1 MAFAFF
7 RRVVFA
13 LVGLGLIAVLSVA
26 RGQEEGNP
34 ASAIVLPIE
43 GAIGPATSDY
53 VVRGF
58 EDAQERGAAVVVLR
72 IDTPGGL
79 DTAMRDIVRAIL
91 AAPVPVVAYVAP
103 GGARAASAGTYITYA
118 SHVAAMAPGTN
129 LGAATPVQIGAP
141 GAPPE
146 GQERQPADGE
156 AKEGESG
163 GKDPGEK
170 DAGEKQPAPAPG
182 VGEKARSDAIAYIR
196 SLAQLRGRNV
206 EWAERAVSEAAS
218 LSAEDAL
225 AQGVIDVIAADIPE
239 LLGKI
244 DGRSVSVAGRPLT
257 LATKGLAIVELE
269 PDWRTKLLA
278 IITNPNVAYILML
291 IGIYGILFEFYTP
304 GLVGPGV
311 IGAICLLLALYAFQ
325 VLPVNYA
332 GVALALLGV
341 AMLTAEAFVP
351 SFGIL
356 GLAGIASLIVGSI
369 MLMEGDVPGFTI
381 AWGLIAG
388 VAAASGILFT
398 TVLALAVR
406 SRRRAVVSGREGMI
420 GSVGPVVQ
428 WSGHQGSVRVH
439 GEVWRARAR
448 RALAPGQRVR
458 VSEVDGLTVVVEP
471 EGKHAEGKHAE
482 AKHVEAKHGE
492 PS

>member
-1 MAFAFF
+1 MAVACF

-13 LVGLGLIAVLSVA
+13 LVWLGLIAVLSVA
-26 RGQEEGNP
+26 QGQEQGKP

-43 GAIGPATSDY
+43 GAMGPATSDY
-53 VVRGF
+53 VIRGL
-58 EDAQERGAAVVVLR
+58 ERAAERGAAVVILR

-141 GAPPE
+141 GAPPD
-146 GQERQPADGE
+146 GQERQPAEGKAE
-156 AKEGESG
+156 EGERG
-163 GKDPGEK
+163 GKDP
-170 DAGEKQPAPAPG
+170 GEKQPAPAPG
-182 VGEKARSDAIAYIR
+182 IGEKARSDAIAYIR
-196 SLAQLRGRNV
+196 SLAQLRGRNAD
-206 EWAERAVSEAAS
+206 WAEKAVSEAAS

-257 LATKGLAIVELE
+257 LATKDLAVVELE

-291 IGIYGILFEFYTP
+291 IGIYGILFEFYSP

-406 SRRRAVVSGREGMI
+406 ARRRAVVSGREGMI

-471 EGKHAEGKHAE
+471 E
-482 AKHVEAKHGE
+482 AKHSEAKHGE

>member
-1 MAFAFF
+1 MPLSVI
-7 RRVVFA
+7 RRIVVVFVCLA
-13 LVGLGLIAVLSVA
+13 CFATASPVGGHDGPTSAGSGEAV
-26 RGQEEGNP
+26 
-34 ASAIVLPIE
+34 VLDID

-53 VVRGF
+53 VIRGL
-58 EDAQERGAAVVVLR
+58 EQAADRGAAIVILR

-91 AAPVPVVAYVAP
+91 AAPLPVVAFVAP

-129 LGAATPVQIGAP
+129 LGAATPVQIGGP
-141 GAPPE
+141 GAPPASPPRD
-146 GQERQPADGE
+146 GERQPAV
-156 AKEGESG
+156 
-163 GKDPGEK
+163 GKDSGDGTGEE
-170 DAGEKQPAPAPG
+170 DAGETQPAPPPG
-182 VGEKARSDAIAYIR
+182 IGEKARSDAIAYIR
-196 SLAQLRGRNV
+196 GLAQLRGRNV
-206 EWAERAVSEAAS
+206 GWAEKAVSKAAS

-239 LLGKI
+239 LLRTI
-244 DGRSVSVAGRPLT
+244 DGRTVSVAGRPVT
-257 LATKGLAIVELE
+257 LATKELAVVAFE
-269 PDWRTKLLA
+269 PDWRTRLLA

-291 IGIYGILFEFYTP
+291 VGIYGILFEFYSP

-356 GLAGIASLIVGSI
+356 GLAGIAALVVGSI
-369 MLMEGDVPGFTI
+369 MLMDGDVPGFTL

-388 VAAASGILFT
+388 VAAASGLLFT
-398 TVLALAVR
+398 TVLTLAVR
-406 SRRRAVVSGREGMI
+406 SRRQAVVSGREGMI
-420 GSVGPVVQ
+420 GATGPVVR
-428 WSGHQGSVRVH
+428 WNGHDGSVRVH

-448 RALAPGQRVR
+448 RALSPGQRIQ
-458 VSEVDGLTVVVEP
+458 VSEVDGLTLVVEP
-471 EGKHAEGKHAE
+471 EGQHPD
-482 AKHVEAKHGE
+482 AKHRE
-492 PS
+492 P

>member
-1 MAFAFF
+1 MSSRCLHRLAF
-7 RRVVFA
+7 VF
-13 LVGLGLIAVLSVA
+13 GLAWLIAASLLSA
-26 RGQEEGNP
+26 GQDAAAP
-34 ASAIVLPIE
+34 AKALILPID

-53 VVRGF
+53 VIRGL
-58 EDAQERGAAVVVLR
+58 EQAAEQGARLVVLR

-91 AAPVPVVAYVAP
+91 SAPLPVVAYVAP
-103 GGARAASAGTYITYA
+103 SGARAASAGTYITYA
-118 SHVAAMAPGTN
+118 SHFAAMAPGTN

-146 GQERQPADGE
+146 GGQPPAEGRPADGE
-156 AKEGESG
+156 KAEQQ
-163 GKDPGEK
+163 
-170 DAGEKQPAPAPG
+170 QPAPG
-182 VGEKARSDAIAYIR
+182 IGEKARSDAIAYIR

-206 EWAERAVSEAAS
+206 EWAEKAVSEAAS

-225 AQGVIDVIAADIPE
+225 AANVIDVIAADVPD
-239 LLGKI
+239 LLRQI
-244 DGRSVSVAGRPLT
+244 DGRHVAVAGRPVT
-257 LATKGLAIVELE
+257 IQATDLAIVELE

-291 IGIYGILFEFYTP
+291 VGIYGILFEFYSP

-341 AMLTAEAFVP
+341 AMLAAEAFVP

-356 GLAGIASLIVGSI
+356 GLAGIAALVFGSI

-388 VAAASGILFT
+388 VAAASGLLFT
-398 TVLALAVR
+398 TVLTLAVR
-406 SRRRAVVSGREGMI
+406 ARRRAVVSGSEGMV
-420 GSVGPVVQ
+420 GSVGPVLS
-428 WSGHQGSVRVH
+428 WAGHEGSVRVH
-439 GEVWRARAR
+439 GEVWRARSR
-448 RALAPGQRVR
+448 RALAPGQQVR
-458 VSEVDGLTVVVEP
+458 VDEVDGLTLVVEP
-471 EGKHAEGKHAE
+471 AGRHAE
-482 AKHVEAKHGE
+482 AKHRER
-492 PS
+492 

>member
-1 MAFAFF
+1 MAVACF

-26 RGQEEGNP
+26 QGQEQEQEQGNP

-53 VVRGF
+53 VIRGL
-58 EDAQERGAAVVVLR
+58 EDAQERGAAVVILR

-129 LGAATPVQIGAP
+129 LGAATPVQMGAP

-146 GQERQPADGE
+146 GQERQPAEGKAEE
-156 AKEGESG
+156 AENG
-163 GKDPGEK
+163 GKDPGQ
-170 DAGEKQPAPAPG
+170 KQPAPAPG
-182 VGEKARSDAIAYIR
+182 IGEKARSDAIAYIR
-196 SLAQLRGRNV
+196 SLAQLRGRNA
-206 EWAERAVSEAAS
+206 EWAEKAVSEAAS

-244 DGRSVSVAGRPLT
+244 DGRSVAVAGRPLT
-257 LATKGLAIVELE
+257 LATKDLPIVELE

-291 IGIYGILFEFYTP
+291 IGIYGILFEFYSP

-332 GVALALLGV
+332 GVALAVLGV

-398 TVLALAVR
+398 TVLTLAVR

-471 EGKHAEGKHAE
+471 EAKHAE
-482 AKHVEAKHGE
+482 AKHAHAKHPEAKQGE